1 MKKRFYR
8 LVIIVLSIFS
18 FTLQVEKNSSAQSS
32 PQSLK
37 IPEVVAQVN
46 GVDIQSK
53 YIEFRMNQILKNV
66 KRPLTI
72 REKTSVVKDLIE
84 KEIVRELVNQQGKK
98 NNLEVGSGLIEKEMT
113 ALRKPY
119 DSDEEFEKALG
130 ARNITIDDLKKSIT
144 VDINARKLLNQEI
157 KGKITI
163 SDADVK
169 KYYEENK
176 HKFHRPES
184 YRARHILAAIFPPD
198 MLRSTPVTELQNK
211 KEELTQKA
219 EEKID
224 KIIKELKEGANFEEL
239 AKRISDD
246 EASRENGG
254 DLDVIYKGIFDPTF
268 DEAVSKL
275 NPGEI
280 SGKVE
285 TQFGF
290 HVIKLTEKRPPEQA
304 PFKELEEAIQK
315 HLFMEEAKVLVA
327 SYVEDLKKE
336 AKIKTFF
343 K

>member
-32 PQSLK
+32 TQSLK

-254 DLDVIYKGIFDPTF
+254 DVDVIY
-268 DEAVSKL
+268 
-275 NPGEI
+275 
-280 SGKVE
+280 
-285 TQFGF
+285 
-290 HVIKLTEKRPPEQA
+290 
-304 PFKELEEAIQK
+304 
-315 HLFMEEAKVLVA
+315 
-327 SYVEDLKKE
+327 
-336 AKIKTFF
+336 
-343 K
+343 

>member
-32 PQSLK
+32 PRSLK

>member
-1 MKKRFYR
+1 MKKRFSH
-8 LVIIVLSIFS
+8 LVLIALSIFA
-18 FTLQVEKNSSAQSS
+18 FALPVDKKSSAQSS
-32 PQSLK
+32 PQPLK
-37 IPEVVAQVN
+37 IPKIVAQVN

-53 YIEFRMNQILKNV
+53 YIEFRLNQILKNV

-84 KEIVRELVNQQGKK
+84 KEIVRELVSQQGKK
-98 NNLEVGSGLIEKEMT
+98 NNLEVDSGLIEKEMI

-119 DSDEEFEKALG
+119 ESDEEFQKALG
-130 ARNITIDDLKKSIT
+130 ERNITIDDLKKSMG

-198 MLRSTPVTELQNK
+198 MLRSTPVNELQSK

-224 KIIKELKEGANFEEL
+224 TILKELKEGANFEEL
-239 AKRISDD
+239 AKNKSDD
-246 EASRENGG
+246 EASRESGG
-254 DLDVIYKGIFDPTF
+254 DLDVIYKGIFDPAF

-285 TQFGF
+285 TRFGF
-290 HVIKLTEKRPPEQA
+290 HVIKLNEKRPPEQA
-304 PFKELEEAIQK
+304 PFRELEEAIQK

-336 AKIKTFF
+336 AKIKKFF
-343 K
+343 N

>member
-98 NNLEVGSGLIEKEMT
+98 NNLKVGSGLIEKEMT

-119 DSDEEFEKALG
+119 DSDEEIEKALG

>member
-1 MKKRFYR
+1 MKKRFSR
-8 LVIIVLSIFS
+8 LVLIALSIFAFILPVDKKS
-18 FTLQVEKNSSAQSS
+18 FAQSS
-32 PQSLK
+32 PQPLK

-84 KEIVRELVNQQGKK
+84 KEIVRELVHQQGKK
-98 NNLEVGSGLIEKEMT
+98 NNLEIDSGLIEKEMT

-119 DSDEEFEKALG
+119 DSDEEFEKALR
-130 ARNITIDDLKKSIT
+130 ARNITIDDLKKSMK
-144 VDINARKLLNQEI
+144 VDINARKLLNEEI
-157 KGKITI
+157 KGKIII
-163 SDADVK
+163 SDVDVK

-184 YRARHILAAIFPPD
+184 YRARHILAAIFPSD
-198 MLRSTPVTELQNK
+198 MLRSAPVTELQNK

-219 EEKID
+219 EEKINE
-224 KIIKELKEGANFEEL
+224 IIKELNEGANFEEL
-239 AKRISDD
+239 AKKKSDD
-246 EASRENGG
+246 EASRESGG
-254 DLDVIYKGIFDPTF
+254 DLDVIYKGIFDPAF

-285 TQFGF
+285 TRFGF

-304 PFKELEEAIQK
+304 PFRELEEAIQK

>member
-1 MKKRFYR
+1 MKKRFSR
-8 LVIIVLSIFS
+8 LVLIALSIFAFILPVDKKS
-18 FTLQVEKNSSAQSS
+18 FAQSS
-32 PQSLK
+32 PQPLK

-84 KEIVRELVNQQGKK
+84 KEIVRELVHQQGKK
-98 NNLEVGSGLIEKEMT
+98 NNLEIDSGLIEKEMK

-119 DSDEEFEKALG
+119 DSHEEFEKALD
-130 ARNITIDDLKKSIT
+130 ARNITIDDLKKSMK
-144 VDINARKLLNQEI
+144 VDINARKLLNEEI
-157 KGKITI
+157 KGKIII
-163 SDADVK
+163 SDVDVK

-184 YRARHILAAIFPPD
+184 YRARHILAAIFPSD

-219 EEKID
+219 EEKINE
-224 KIIKELKEGANFEEL
+224 IIKELKEGANFEEL
-239 AKRISDD
+239 AKKESDD
-246 EASRENGG
+246 EASRESGG
-254 DLDVIYKGIFDPTF
+254 DLDVIYKGIFDPAF

-285 TQFGF
+285 TRFGF

-304 PFKELEEAIQK
+304 PFRELEEAIQK

>member
-304 PFKELEEAIQK
+304 PFKELEEAIQR

>member
-130 ARNITIDDLKKSIT
+130 ARNITINDLKKSIT

>member
-290 HVIKLTEKRPPEQA
+290 HVIKLTKKRPPEQA

>member
-32 PQSLK
+32 LQSLK

>member
-184 YRARHILAAIFPPD
+184 YRARHILAAIFPPE

>member
-18 FTLQVEKNSSAQSS
+18 FTLQVEKNSSAQSL